1 MRGAS
6 CTASS
11 QKTRLHNVNQ
21 ALLTKK
27 ISEEAG
33 ISYNDA
39 HRKLVHFKECI
50 GDGKARKIR
59 RNKSDRKR
67 SPLYENKNGVYHN

>member
-1 MRGAS
+1 MAS
-6 CTASS
+6 F
-11 QKTRLHNVNQ
+11 QRIRLRNVNQ

-33 ISYNDA
+33 ISYNEA
-39 HRKLVHFKECI
+39 HRNLVHFKECI
-50 GDGKARKIR
+50 GDGKPKKIK

-67 SPLYENKNGVYHN
+67 NPSFENNNGLYSN